1 MSDIDEQS
9 MREAVLVAACAR
21 LTCRPN
27 PWVGAVLV
35 APDGRRFS
43 GFTQPVGQAHAE
55 VEALRLAGDAAR
67 GSTLYVTLEP
77 CNHFGRTPPCTEA
90 VIQAGVS
97 RVVIGVEDPDA
108 RVAGNGIRR
117 LRDAGVQV
125 KVGVATDVVRE
136 QLAPYLHHRRTGQ
149 PYVVLK
155 LAMTIDG
162 YIAAKTGSGG
172 RITGDIARDRVHQ
185 LRAESDAIVVG
196 AGTVR
201 ADDPMLTV
209 RHAAGPSPRRIVLGR
224 VPTDARVQPCTEWTR
239 SIPELLDQL
248 GSEGVLQLMVEGGA
262 RVAASFHEA
271 GLVDRYVFHISPAI
285 MGGGDA
291 VPAFAGDTASTLA
304 DVWRGRLVST
314 QALGDDVEVVI
325 EPSAE
330 APIDRFGHNHEK
342 NTEQS

>member
-9 MREAVLVAACAR
+9 MREAVLVAASAR
-21 LTCRPN
+21 LTSRPN

-35 APDGRRFS
+35 AADGRRFN
-43 GFTQPVGQAHAE
+43 GFTQPVGHAHAE
-55 VEALRLAGDAAR
+55 IEAMRNAGDAAR

-90 VIQAGVS
+90 IIRAGVS
-97 RVVIGVEDPDA
+97 RVAVGVEDPDTK
-108 RVAGNGIRR
+108 VSGAGVRR
-117 LRDAGVQV
+117 LREAGIRVD
-125 KVGVATDVVRE
+125 VGVAADAVRE
-136 QLAPYLHHRRTGQ
+136 QLAPYLHHRRTKR
-149 PYVVLK
+149 PYVMLK

-162 YIAAKTGSGG
+162 YIAAKSGAAS
-172 RITGDIARDRVHQ
+172 RITGDVARDRVHQ
-185 LRAESDAIVVG
+185 LRAESDAILVG

-201 ADDPMLTV
+201 ADDPLLTV
-209 RHAAGPSPRRIVLGR
+209 RHADGPSPRRIVLGR
-224 VPTDARVQPCTEWTR
+224 APKDARVHPCTEWTR
-239 SIPELLDQL
+239 SIPELLDVL
-248 GSEGVLQLMVEGGA
+248 GNEGVVQLMVEGGA
-262 RVAASFHEA
+262 SVAASFHQA

-325 EPSAE
+325 EPASATVT
-330 APIDRFGHNHEK
+330 DRFDHNDTK
-342 NTEQS
+342 KTEHS